1 MYIPPNLTSNDFECL
16 FEAVELLIIDKPVLI
31 IGDFNI
37 PHFNNTTISSAIN
50 QIFQSFCKSLRL
62 KQFNNVHNID
72 YRRLRLI
79 LTNNNSNTEKN
90 QDQLT
95 TSSSGGSLLSCPV
108 H

>member
-79 LTNNNSNTEKN
+79 QTIIATQKKN